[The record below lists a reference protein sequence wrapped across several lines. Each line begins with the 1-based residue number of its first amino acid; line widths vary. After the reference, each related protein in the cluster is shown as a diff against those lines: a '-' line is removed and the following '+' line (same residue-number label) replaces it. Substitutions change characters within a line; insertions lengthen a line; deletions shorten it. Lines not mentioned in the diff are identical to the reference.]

1 MKKTIKATILGL
13 LMVPMMVLSITT
25 AVGASEASE
34 QMKIGAGNVNTGAT
48 CLFTSESCPD
58 GIVTK
63 GINTALF
70 VIGALAVIMLIYG
83 GIRYTISAGDS
94 KQVEAAKNTILYA
107 IIGIVIA
114 LLAGAIVNFVLTN
127 L

>member
-13 LMVPMMVLSITT
+13 LMVPMMVLSIS
-25 AVGASEASE
+25 ANVGATGASD
-34 QMKIGAGNVNTGAT
+34 QIKAGADNVNTGDS
-48 CLFTSESCPD
+48 CLFTNSTCAD
-58 GIVTK
+58 GIVTR

-70 VIGALAVIMLIYG
+70 AIGALAVIMLIYG

-107 IIGIVIA
+107 IIGIIVA